1 MRDWRRLGRE
11 RLPPLALPGAREEE
25 IYEELAQQLE
35 QTYDEARTAG
45 AEDAEAMGCALA
57 QMGDWRQLAAEIV
70 AAELDAGL
78 PKDDGGGASDSRQRT
93 AAGTPAAGPRPAAA
107 APAAV
112 PAGRRRGPM
121 GRAWG
126 DLVHDLRHGL
136 RS

>member
-1 MRDWRRLGRE
+1 MRDWRRLVRE

-78 PKDDGGGASDSRQRT
+78 PPDGGGGASGSPPRSACRP
-93 AAGTPAAGPRPAAA
+93 PAAGPRAAA
-107 APAAV
+107 
-112 PAGRRRGPM
+112 RR
-121 GRAWG
+121 
-126 DLVHDLRHGL
+126 
-136 RS
+136 